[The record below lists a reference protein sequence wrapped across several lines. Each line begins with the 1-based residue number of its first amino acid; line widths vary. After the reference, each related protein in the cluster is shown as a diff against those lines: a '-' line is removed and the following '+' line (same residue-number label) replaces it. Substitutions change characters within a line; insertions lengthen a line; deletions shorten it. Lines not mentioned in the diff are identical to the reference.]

1 METLVNRFAAMLEK
15 YVMPVAAF
23 TAKQR
28 HLCALRDG
36 FIATVPIS
44 MVGSIVVML
53 KEVVFLEWSIV
64 GEKLNTI
71 PYYHESIQPILDKT
85 IIAVLNQIWWGTLAL
100 GIIFSVFSISY
111 CLARINE
118 VEAVSAGLI
127 STVAYLILT
136 PQSYGDAGFGTMSW
150 TYFNSEAL
158 FTGMIVAFTATELYT
173 YAVRKGWTIKMP
185 EQVPPAVSKAFSAI
199 IPAALV
205 FTVFGIISAIFL
217 MGVGYSVKDFIN
229 MMLQKPLTNLGQSVF
244 TLLFLLLVHQVL
256 WFFGLH
262 GSLIVGPA
270 YDMVWG
276 AALKANSE
284 AVLIHGTEPTHL
296 ITRNMIDVYAM
307 HGGSGAT
314 FGLLIAIFIF
324 SKREEHKELAK
335 LAIAPSTFQINEPVI
350 YGLPIVLNPIMCIPF
365 IFVPV
370 ILVGIGWFFTY
381 IGFAGYIYIAPPWVM
396 PPVFSAF
403 LATGGDL
410 GATAVAAGTLVL
422 SVLMYAPFV
431 IIANREAEKENY

>member
-1 METLVNRFAAMLEK
+1 METLVNRFAGVLEK
-15 YVMPVAAF
+15 YLMPLAAF
-23 TAKQR
+23 TAGQR

-44 MVGSIVVML
+44 MVGSIVIML
-53 KEVVFLEWSIV
+53 KEVLFLEWSII
-64 GEKLNTI
+64 GEKLNKI
-71 PYYHESIQPILDKT
+71 PFYHESIQPMLDKT
-85 IIAVLNQIWWGTLAL
+85 VISVLNQIWWGTLAL

-111 CLARINE
+111 CLAKTNK
-118 VEAVSAGLI
+118 VDKVSAGLI

-136 PQSYGDAGFGTMSW
+136 PQSYGDGGFGSMSW

-173 YAVRKGWTIKMP
+173 FAVRKGWTIKMP
-185 EQVPPAVSKAFSAI
+185 KQVPPAVSKAFSAI

-205 FTVFGIISAIFL
+205 FTVFGIVSTIFL
-217 MGVGYSVKDFIN
+217 VGLDSSVKDFIN

-244 TLLFLLLVHQVL
+244 TLIFLVFIHQVL

-262 GSLIVGPA
+262 GTLIVGPA

-276 AALKANSE
+276 AALKSNSE
-284 AVLIHGTEPTHL
+284 AILIHGTEPTHA

-314 FGLLIAIFIF
+314 LGLVIAIFIF
-324 SKREEHKELAK
+324 SKREEHREFAK
-335 LAIAPSTFQINEPVI
+335 LTVMPSTFQINEPVI
-350 YGLPIVLNPIMCIPF
+350 YGLPIVLNPIMCLPF

-370 ILVGIGWFFTY
+370 ILVFIGWFFTAV
-381 IGFAGYIYIAPPWVM
+381 IPFAGHIYIAPPWVM
-396 PPVFSAF
+396 PPVISAF
-403 LATGGDL
+403 LATGGDM
-410 GATAVAAGTLVL
+410 GATILAACTFVL
-422 SVLMYAPFV
+422 SIVMYAPFV
-431 IIANREAEKENY
+431 ILANKDIQK